1 MEKRPEKTFRKR
13 QSGSNRRYQSDSRMK
28 KRKADKK
35 EAFRQYANM
44 PISQDMKRIL
54 DTDLQDLQCCV
65 FDIET
70 TGGNP
75 DNNGITEI
83 CAFRVE
89 KGVITDRFYSMV
101 NPRVPI
107 PPIVRRMTGINN
119 RMVRDAPLIEEVM
132 PALLDFI
139 GNDILVSHNTIGDLK
154 FLRYF
159 AKQTARHT
167 MENFFLC
174 THLLT
179 EKLASDA
186 PDKSLSGVA
195 KYLGIRF
202 DDDAHRAEADAKITF
217 EVFEQLKSRLISERM
232 HSVREAVRFQDD
244 LESAMRLGWGIHK
257 KDIDAIEARPG
268 VLRFYNQRGDEIFLT
283 STFNCQKSIQT
294 FKTRDLLPKQ
304 VLRSVLKSSK
314 VESDYHPHIFL
325 AMLHEASIASKVTL
339 KVDPA
344 SWHQRTV
351 TAFCIQS
358 DQQNSSEIRVS
369 VGIPDQET
377 RYAFG
382 PVYDKKEANNLIAKL
397 SDILGGHPVRRGY
410 QFSADQSGVILEFF
424 EGTQRKNFSS
434 LIWGCLDVRFL
445 INKSWRSKKLHH
457 MKVRTDLSHLQNQNK
472 GMTNFYQQHGLF
484 VIEEYKSNTTHLIPV
499 LGSLPGQGITL
510 DSPWREWLFESQE
523 GSSFIK
529 TLTEKANQYQKQAF
543 EPMETLQSNASLWMI
558 FNKKGKLPHG
568 SYFYPLE
575 TLKGPNK
582 GDQANEG

>member
-83 CAFRVE
+83 CAFKVE

-202 DDDAHRAEADAKITF
+202 DDDAHRAEADAKITY
-217 EVFEQLKSRLISERM
+217 EVFE
-232 HSVREAVRFQDD
+232 
-244 LESAMRLGWGIHK
+244 
-257 KDIDAIEARPG
+257 
-268 VLRFYNQRGDEIFLT
+268 
-283 STFNCQKSIQT
+283 
-294 FKTRDLLPKQ
+294 
-304 VLRSVLKSSK
+304 
-314 VESDYHPHIFL
+314 
-325 AMLHEASIASKVTL
+325 
-339 KVDPA
+339 
-344 SWHQRTV
+344 
-351 TAFCIQS
+351 
-358 DQQNSSEIRVS
+358 
-369 VGIPDQET
+369 
-377 RYAFG
+377 
-382 PVYDKKEANNLIAKL
+382 
-397 SDILGGHPVRRGY
+397 
-410 QFSADQSGVILEFF
+410 
-424 EGTQRKNFSS
+424 
-434 LIWGCLDVRFL
+434 
-445 INKSWRSKKLHH
+445 
-457 MKVRTDLSHLQNQNK
+457 
-472 GMTNFYQQHGLF
+472 
-484 VIEEYKSNTTHLIPV
+484 
-499 LGSLPGQGITL
+499 
-510 DSPWREWLFESQE
+510 
-523 GSSFIK
+523 
-529 TLTEKANQYQKQAF
+529 
-543 EPMETLQSNASLWMI
+543 
-558 FNKKGKLPHG
+558 
-568 SYFYPLE
+568 
-575 TLKGPNK
+575 
-582 GDQANEG
+582 

>member
-83 CAFRVE
+83 CAFKVE

-202 DDDAHRAEADAKITF
+202 DDDAHRAEADAKITY

-244 LESAMRLGWGIHK
+244 LESAMRLGWGIHN
-257 KDIDAIEARPG
+257 KDIEAIEARPG

-294 FKTRDLLPKQ
+294 FKARDLLPKQ

-358 DQQNSSEIRVS
+358 DQQNSSEIRVT
-369 VGIPDQET
+369 VGIPDQKT

-382 PVYDKKEANNLIAKL
+382 PVYDKKDANNLLICCNRPVVAVYKR
-397 SDILGGHPVRRGY
+397 ILMYRYVCICVY
-410 QFSADQSGVILEFF
+410 A
-424 EGTQRKNFSS
+424 
-434 LIWGCLDVRFL
+434 
-445 INKSWRSKKLHH
+445 
-457 MKVRTDLSHLQNQNK
+457 
-472 GMTNFYQQHGLF
+472 
-484 VIEEYKSNTTHLIPV
+484 
-499 LGSLPGQGITL
+499 
-510 DSPWREWLFESQE
+510 
-523 GSSFIK
+523 
-529 TLTEKANQYQKQAF
+529 
-543 EPMETLQSNASLWMI
+543 
-558 FNKKGKLPHG
+558 
-568 SYFYPLE
+568 
-575 TLKGPNK
+575 
-582 GDQANEG
+582 